1 MNLHIHKSGETA
13 PAEYDVLIGPNGES
27 TWRGGGRAKG
37 RLIILVEVTV
47 KGWQL
52 TLDELVAAQQKQEG

>member
-1 MNLHIHKSGETA
+1 MNLHIHKSGEAA
-13 PAEYDVLIGPNGES
+13 PADYDVLIGQNGES
-27 TWRGGGRAKG
+27 RWRGGGRAKG